1 MIHINYH
8 IYLCQKS
15 CTTRNLSDKVV
26 RDEIRSVILEA
37 SFGNGINLY
46 VENELKKINLE
57 QGRSNKSII
66 PDYNYRLI
74 IFSQWEL
81 L

>member
-1 MIHINYH
+1 M
-8 IYLCQKS
+8 
-15 CTTRNLSDKVV
+15 

-37 SFGNGINLY
+37 SFGNGIKFYTINLY
-46 VENELKKINLE
+46 VQNELKKINLE

-74 IFSQWEL
+74 IFSKWEL
-81 L
+81 LFSVLIVCLPSASPDALI